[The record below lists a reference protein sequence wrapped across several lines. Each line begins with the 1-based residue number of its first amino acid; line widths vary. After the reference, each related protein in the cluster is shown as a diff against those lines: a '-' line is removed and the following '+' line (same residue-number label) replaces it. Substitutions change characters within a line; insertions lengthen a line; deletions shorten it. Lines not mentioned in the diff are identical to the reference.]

1 MTIRSRI
8 AVFALLLAF
17 SAMLAQAEDK
27 PATEADA
34 KAAFESA
41 FKSGKEAVLAKDWP
55 KATEQLQQAL
65 RSLGTYEH
73 DDKAIAQ
80 ILLEKAQASLKA
92 QGGTEP
98 KVEPKKESAE
108 APKKEPAKEAVAEQ
122 TALEIPNPRSLSEG
136 DWMKGPGSSCYW
148 AGDLLYLEEGDEY
161 FKKVLKKDFALAVKV
176 EALMDE
182 QSRINIE
189 LRAPRDSGDKIK
201 VTGWGSKAG
210 SAPFLEVDGEKKGKG
225 QGRPKSEIIT
235 MAFVRTGK
243 KIDYYCNDT
252 LIGSTTEAKAEQPFN
267 IWVSGKGRVMGF
279 KLTER

>member
-8 AVFALLLAF
+8 AVFALLLALSSF
-17 SAMLAQAEDK
+17 AQAEEK
-27 PATEADA
+27 PASEAAA

-41 FKSGKEAVLAKDWP
+41 FKSGKEAVLAKDWA
-55 KATEQLQQAL
+55 KASEQIQQAL
-65 RSLGTYEH
+65 RSLGTYDH

-80 ILLEKAQASLKA
+80 ILLEKAQTSLKA
-92 QGGTEP
+92 QGGAEP
-98 KVEPKKESAE
+98 KAESKKESTE
-108 APKKEPAKEAVAEQ
+108 APKKEPAKEPVPEP
-122 TALEIPNPRSLSEG
+122 TALDIPNPRGLSES

-148 AGDLLYLEEGDEY
+148 GGELLYLEEGDEY
-161 FKKVLKKDFALAVKV
+161 FKKVLKTDFALAVKV

-189 LRAPRDSGDKIK
+189 LRAPRDSSDKIK
-201 VTGWGSKAG
+201 ITGWGSKAG

-225 QGRPKSEIIT
+225 DGRPKNEIIT

-243 KIDYYCNDT
+243 KIDYYCNGT
-252 LIGSTTEAKAEQPFN
+252 LIGSTTEAKADQPFN